1 MNEEKFIL
9 LKIRRKAYN
18 VNNPVQAKRSSGIE
32 IPLHNL
38 SCVAVQPTT
47 GLRAWVLYSLPE
59 LRFACTGLSMCKT
72 YGLFWINAFTRK
84 SLNEFD
90 IKKI

>member
-32 IPLHNL
+32 MPLHNL
-38 SCVAVQPTT
+38 NCVAVQPAT
-47 GLRAWVLYSLPE
+47 GLMAWVLYSHSPSC
-59 LRFACTGLSMCKT
+59 A
-72 YGLFWINAFTRK
+72 
-84 SLNEFD
+84 SLARGYQYVRPTVLGD
-90 IKKI
+90 KRIYQKKFR